1 MKTRIDSLHRELLS
15 IAENSL
21 IFAETQAL
29 KKTLSLSVFSRNPPH
44 INAQELDKI
53 VAWKL
58 DSQYP
63 RSRDLRSLNLDDVVI
78 PVTQACLGVSSPDS
92 DYSVELKL
100 RLLSTLRGI
109 ATPLASAVLALV
121 EPEKFGVIDSVLW
134 KFFTGKDKQAFSA
147 SDYKDFLT
155 RMQELSKLTGLSI
168 QEAEHALWI
177 YASTK

>member
-1 MKTRIDSLHRELLS
+1 MA
-15 IAENSL
+15 IAENSPV
-21 IFAETQAL
+21 FAETQAL
-29 KKTLSLSVFSRNPPH
+29 KKSIHLSVFSRDTPY

-78 PVTQACLGVSSPDS
+78 PISRACLAVSSLNS
-92 DYSVELKL
+92 DYSLDLKVKI
-100 RLLSTLRGI
+100 LSTLRGI

-134 KFFTGKDKQAFSA
+134 RFLTGQDKQAFST
-147 SDYKDFLT
+147 SDYKNFLT
-155 RMQELSKLTGLSI
+155 RIQELSKLTGLSI